1 VYGDDGDNK
10 SLMLFLRE
18 YIPFLLFKTF
28 EGNEMLYFFSLFFLS
43 GGYLVPLIL
52 LSDTCPFLPLVSLFL
67 SSRFRALAPFYFLV
81 FLEQSPS
88 FENIASGSRND
99 LSINFTGNNR
109 NGIMFLAILS
119 RVRSRI
125 ILGESGDGNEWIY
138 VDAYFRSRSSMYE

>member
-1 VYGDDGDNK
+1 MVNLLLIASSYCYFSSFLIFAFENMGY
-10 SLMLFLRE
+10 LFLFR
-18 YIPFLLFKTF
+18 
-28 EGNEMLYFFSLFFLS
+28 SS
-43 GGYLVPLIL
+43 GYLCTPNSTVGH
-52 LSDTCPFLPLVSLFL
+52 LSIFTSRLTLFL
-67 SSRFRALAPFYFLV
+67 FLSRFRALAPFYFLV

>member
-1 VYGDDGDNK
+1 MRC
-10 SLMLFLRE
+10 S
-18 YIPFLLFKTF
+18 I
-28 EGNEMLYFFSLFFLS
+28 FFSLFFLS

-138 VDAYFRSRSSMYE
+138 VDAYFRSRSSMYEWTCKWILILTTWQVPKGLHSLTTLNAHKQ